1 MHERDDRKFQRELIS
16 LGIAFCVISDS
27 RFQSHK
33 DFLESKSLNICDVE
47 KPVTFISLLIKEI
60 TSCEQDKNFV
70 AILRIWMY
78 TVAYFWTYHF
88 FSFIINHVVTLLY
101 ATTHFHNSNKYNQP
115 FVTIK
120 EVDYFRKITSGKLSY
135 TAIGFR
141 RVFVESI
148 NLPKEGNH

>member
-33 DFLESKSLNICDVE
+33 DFLESKPLNICDVE
-47 KPVTFISLLIKEI
+47 KPVTFISLL
-60 TSCEQDKNFV
+60 T
-70 AILRIWMY
+70 IWMY
-78 TVAYFWTYHF
+78 TIAYFWMYHF

-120 EVDYFRKITSGKLSY
+120 EVDYFRKITSGELSY

-141 RVFVESI
+141 RVFVENI